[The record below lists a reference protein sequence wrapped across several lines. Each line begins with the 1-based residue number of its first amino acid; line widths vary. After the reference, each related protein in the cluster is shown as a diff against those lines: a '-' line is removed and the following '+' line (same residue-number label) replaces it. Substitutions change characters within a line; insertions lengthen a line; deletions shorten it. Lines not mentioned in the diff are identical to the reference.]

1 LDLVCI
7 SFPIP
12 LVFTFAW
19 MTPRGRRVF
28 VIDDDRSVCRGLARL
43 LTAADFRV
51 ETFDSGRSFLKRTP
65 PKGEHCLVVDV
76 RMPGMSG
83 PALRDELRD
92 RGRASP
98 IVFMTAHGTDEIE
111 EDLGMETVLL
121 KPIEA
126 DMLVRAVDAAINNS
140 GEYLGKRPPKLRR
153 RGNGG

>member
-1 LDLVCI
+1 
-7 SFPIP
+7 
-12 LVFTFAW
+12 

-51 ETFDSGRSFLKRTP
+51 ETFESGRAFLKRAP

-83 PALRDELRD
+83 PDLRDALRD
-92 RGRASP
+92 RGRSSP
-98 IVFMTAHGTDEIE
+98 IVFMTAHGTEEIE

-126 DMLVRAVDAAINNS
+126 DVLVRAVDAALNS
-140 GEYLGKRPPKLRR
+140 SGQYLARRAPRVRRP
-153 RGNGG
+153 GNAG

>member
-1 LDLVCI
+1 
-7 SFPIP
+7 
-12 LVFTFAW
+12 
-19 MTPRGRRVF
+19 MTPLGRRVF

-51 ETFDSGRSFLKRTP
+51 ETFESARAFLKRAP

-76 RMPGMSG
+76 RMPRMSG
-83 PALRDELRD
+83 PAFRDELRD
-92 RGRASP
+92 RGRTSP

-126 DMLVRAVDAAINNS
+126 DVLVRAVDAAMNS
-140 GEYLGKRPPKLRR
+140 SAEYLGRRAPRVRR
-153 RGNGG
+153 RGTAR

>member
-1 LDLVCI
+1 M
-7 SFPIP
+7 
-12 LVFTFAW
+12 FTFDS
-19 MTPRGRRVF
+19 MTPPGRRVF
-28 VIDDDRSVCRGLARL
+28 VIDDDRSVCRGIARL

-51 ETFDSGRSFLKRTP
+51 ETFESGRVFLKRSP
-65 PKGEHCLVVDV
+65 PRGEHCLVVDV

-92 RGRASP
+92 RGRGSP
-98 IVFMTAHGTDEIE
+98 IVFMTAHGTEEIE

-140 GEYLGKRPPKLRR
+140 AEYLAKRAPRVRR
-153 RGNGG
+153 RGHAG